1 MKGIILAGGSGTRLY
16 PITTAVSKQI
26 LPVYDKPMIYYPLSI
41 LMLAGIREVL
51 IISTPRD
58 ISVYQELLGSG
69 EQLGMQ
75 FSYTVQEKPN
85 GLAEAFILGENFI
98 GNDNVA
104 LVLGDNIFYG
114 SYLTTQVRRAAALE
128 SGAVIFGYHVM
139 NPEAF
144 GVVEFDKNGKAIS
157 LEEKPKEPKSHYA
170 VPGLYFYD
178 NKVIEIAKQ
187 VKPSARGEVEIT
199 AINEE
204 YLRKGQLQ
212 VQILGRGVA
221 WLDTGTYEGLSEASN
236 FVRTVQKRQGL
247 YIACLEEIA
256 YRMGYIDKEQLVRLA
271 QSTLKTDYG
280 QYLLAIAN
288 ERQVQG

>member
-41 LMLAGIREVL
+41 LMLAGIKEIL

-58 ISVYQELLGSG
+58 LPMYQELLGSG
-69 EQLGMQ
+69 EQIGMK
-75 FSYTVQEKPN
+75 FSYIVQEKPN
-85 GLAEAFILGENFI
+85 GLAEAFILGEGFI
-98 GNDNVA
+98 GDDNVA

-114 SYLTTQVRRAAALE
+114 SYLTTAVRQAASLE
-128 SGAVIFGYHVM
+128 QGAVIFGYHVM
-139 NPEAF
+139 NPSAF
-144 GVVEFDKNGKAIS
+144 GVVEFDKSGKAIS
-157 LEEKPKEPKSHYA
+157 LEEKPKEPKSNYA

-178 NKVIEIAKQ
+178 NQVIEIAKQ

-199 AINEE
+199 AVNEE
-204 YLRKGQLQ
+204 YLRRGQLQ

-247 YIACLEEIA
+247 YIACIEEIA
-256 YRMGYIDKEQLVRLA
+256 YRMGYITKEQLIALA

-288 ERQVQG
+288 EKKVQE